1 MHFFIHRCA
10 LIQNSGI
17 KPDAQIVVDKSDFP
31 SLCTLNKTLM
41 WSL

>member
-10 LIQNSGI
+10 LTQNSGI

-31 SLCTLNKTLM
+31 SLCTLKKKP
-41 WSL
+41 